1 MKPEIRNQKP
11 ETRNQ
16 KGSRLRWS
24 SRFLVTKEKH
34 ENTKDE
40 TSKKTG
46 MLPSPFVVSCFRV
59 FVFVFSLLFLV
70 CGFSFLVSTS
80 RGQEQSPNLIQETD
94 ELRDITGIEQ
104 VPPAPG
110 ISLWPYG
117 LALGFLLAGSLF
129 SMGWRYFRREHS
141 QSGPPPDQWA
151 LTELDGIDA
160 QNLPQAGQVER
171 YHTLI
176 SGVIRNYLESRFHL
190 PASRQTTPE
199 FLQSMRGSSF
209 LPGPQQKAL
218 RDFLEQCDLAKFAR
232 VSYSLEECRS
242 AGEIA
247 RQLVRETPATDN
259 NQPPLGIR
267 KNH

>member
-1 MKPEIRNQKP
+1 MKPEIRDQKS
-11 ETRNQ
+11 ETRNH
-16 KGSRLRWS
+16 KGNRLPWYF
-24 SRFLVTKEKH
+24 RFLVTKEKH

-40 TSKKTG
+40 KSKKTG

-80 RGQEQSPNLIQETD
+80 RGQEQSPNLVQETD